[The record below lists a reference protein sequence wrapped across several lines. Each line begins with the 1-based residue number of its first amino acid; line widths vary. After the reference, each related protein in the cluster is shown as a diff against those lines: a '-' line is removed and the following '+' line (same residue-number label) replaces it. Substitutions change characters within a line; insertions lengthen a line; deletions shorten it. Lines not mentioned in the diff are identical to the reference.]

1 MGKKWCVLD
10 TKVKLLLLFA
20 DKCNF
25 FNSDHNIVTIHQHS
39 LRLVP
44 PNFLTAI
51 RLPKHLVPEII
62 FLLQSMSQV
71 SHLLWTSIQKS
82 LLGLNPSH

>member
-1 MGKKWCVLD
+1 MGKKRFVLD
-10 TKVKLLLLFA
+10 AKSEII
-20 DKCNF
+20 F
-25 FNSDHNIVTIHQHS
+25 FIYWQMQLCNSDHNIVTIHQHS

-44 PNFLTAI
+44 PNFLSAI
-51 RLPKHLVPEII
+51 KLPKHLVPETM

-71 SHLLWTSIQKS
+71 SHLLWTSIQKR